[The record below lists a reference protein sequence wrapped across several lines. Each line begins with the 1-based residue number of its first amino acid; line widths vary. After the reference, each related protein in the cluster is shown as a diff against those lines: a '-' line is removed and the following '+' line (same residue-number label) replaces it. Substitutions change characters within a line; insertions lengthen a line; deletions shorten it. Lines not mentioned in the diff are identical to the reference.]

1 MSLHAKHPSFAAK
14 QTQPLCSPLPH
25 GGEGVD
31 SAQRTIVVL
40 AFDAA
45 LLLNGA
51 GPLEV
56 FAAVPRVLGG
66 PFASQSPY
74 RLLLAS
80 PQGGLVATVSG
91 IEVMTRSL
99 AELDQ
104 DGLHIDTLLVVGGP
118 GMTAVEA
125 SEPVCAWLRQRQPTI
140 RRLCSVGTGSFVLAA
155 AGLLDGRKVVTHWKF
170 ADELEAHY
178 PAVTCQRDA
187 LYLHDGNLWTCGGA
201 AAGIDLAL
209 ALVEQD
215 LGPHAALALARYFTV
230 FLWRSAEQPQLSASL
245 QAQSNALRTDPDV
258 RMARLHAWIAANLD
272 SDLRVERLAE
282 QFGMSPRHFAR
293 AYVAATGDTPAQAVE
308 TLRLEAACRLLE
320 TTGEPIKR
328 IAETVGFGRE
338 ERMRR
343 AFQKELGTSPL
354 GYRTQA
360 KAPQVGV
367 PTPSVGQT
375 GYRQTT
381 TLGITLE
388 RLAQ

>member
-1 MSLHAKHPSFAAK
+1 MSRPAVPLHAKHPSFAA
-14 QTQPLCSPLPH
+14 TTATS
-25 GGEGVD
+25 V
-31 SAQRTIVVL
+31 RTIVVV
-40 AFDAA
+40 AFDNA

-56 FAAVPRVLGG
+56 FAAVPRILGG
-66 PFASQSPY
+66 PFANQAPY

-80 PQGGLVATVSG
+80 PQGGLVASISG

-99 AELDQ
+99 AQLDQ
-104 DGLHIDTLLVVGGP
+104 DAPQIDTLLVVGGP
-118 GMTAVEA
+118 GVAAVEA
-125 SEPVCAWLRQRQPTI
+125 DPTVCAWLRQRHASI
-140 RRLCSVGTGSFVLAA
+140 RRLCSVGTGTFALAA
-155 AGLLDGRKVVTHWKF
+155 AGLLDGRRAVTHWKF
-170 ADELEAHY
+170 ADELEARY
-178 PAVTCQRDA
+178 PSVTCQRDA
-187 LYLHDGNLWTCGGA
+187 LYFHDANLWTCGGA

-272 SDLRVERLAE
+272 GDLRVERLAE

-354 GYRTQA
+354 GYRNQA

-367 PTPSVGQT
+367 PLPTAGQT
-375 GYRQTT
+375 GYRQASE
-381 TLGITLE
+381 LAIALE